1 MNLTKLKLSGFK
13 SFIDPCELVVENGL
27 TGIVGP
33 NGCGKSNLVEALRWV
48 MGENA
53 PKRMRGGA
61 MDDVIFGGTDLRP
74 ARNIAEVTLFL
85 DNEKRDAPAAF
96 NESSEIAITRRID
109 RGEGSTYLING
120 NEVRARDVQLLF
132 ADFATGAQS
141 SAMVG
146 QGRISDL
153 VNAKPVQ
160 RRGILDE
167 AAGITGLHARRH
179 EAELRLRAAETN
191 LERLEDVIGTLETQ
205 HQGLKRQARQAVRYR
220 RVSESIR
227 KTEALLLHLRWDAAR
242 TAKAESTRAVDEIE
256 RQVGTL
262 SADVAQA
269 TTAESN
275 AAAQLP
281 ALRDAEAEKSAA
293 LHRLAVARDRL
304 DEEERQLVR
313 EQEEIAHRLAQI
325 GADIEREEILAE
337 DARAAVKRFDA
348 SLASLTQ
355 ESQGDEQ
362 AIADALQAMED
373 ARGAVNEAE
382 DALARV
388 TEKVATCEAERAAL
402 QRQIDDVSVRH
413 ARVQEQRKDIG
424 EQIAALSD
432 RLEDDQRVT
441 EAQRQAEGIRETLE
455 RLRTEAPLA
464 EEKRDE
470 AERADGL
477 ARDGLQAEESKLARL
492 HAERDAIADVL
503 GHETQDRGP
512 GIIDKVTVRPGYETA
527 LGAALGDDL
536 TASEDARAPFRWASL
551 SALIDP
557 PSLPGDAEPL
567 SAYVDAPRALGRRLS
582 QIGLVTAEQGG
593 RLQADLKVG
602 QRLVSRDGALW
613 RWDGYTVD
621 AGAPTAAASRLT
633 HRNRL
638 SALEGE
644 CSAAEAAVAA
654 KRADVTAAKARRDE
668 TRASAEESR
677 RLVEETSDALAT
689 ARERHAALAAA
700 IAEDTNRLSGLEATA
715 IRLDAEIEE
724 AAEQLSQARLA
735 LDTAALPEAGRADM
749 ARLREALGAL
759 RTEFEER
766 ARAHDRVARAG
777 AARETRLEELSREK
791 ATWTVRADGATS
803 QLTELRERRT
813 HATEAQGKLAARPA
827 EFETQRRR
835 LLDEIGTKE
844 AERGQAADALAEAE
858 QQLAVCEQTRK
869 TAERALA
876 TAREERVR
884 REGIQSQAEQAF
896 EDAVHA
902 ANERLG
908 VAPEAALELAEL
920 KEGAEVPDREAI
932 ESRLQR
938 FTRERENIGP
948 VNLRAEIEAAELD
961 EQISMMISER
971 ADLEAAIARLRQGI
985 GSLNRE
991 GRERILAA
999 FAAIDEHFRDLFI
1012 RLFGGGQAHLALVD
1026 SDDPLEAGL
1035 DIMASPPG
1043 KKMQSLSLLSGGEK
1057 ALTAVALLF
1066 AAFLTNPAPICV
1078 LDEVDAPLDDSN
1090 VDRFCK
1096 LISELA
1102 HTTETRFLVI
1112 THHRMTMSRVDRLF
1126 GVTMVERGVSQLVSV
1141 DLENAVQWRESA

>member
-13 SFIDPCELVVENGL
+13 SFIDPCELVVEHGL

-53 PKRMRGGA
+53 AKRMRGGA

-109 RGEGSTYLING
+109 RGHGSTYLING

-153 VNAKPVQ
+153 VNAKPIH
-160 RRGILDE
+160 RRGILEE

-242 TAKAESTRAVDEIE
+242 IAKSESTQAVDEIE
-256 RQVGTL
+256 REVGTL

-269 TTAESN
+269 TTAESE
-275 AAAQLP
+275 AAARLP
-281 ALRDAEAEKSAA
+281 ALRETEAEKSAA

-304 DEEERQLVR
+304 DEEERQLAR
-313 EQEEIAHRLAQI
+313 EQEEIARRLAQI

-337 DARAAVKRFDA
+337 DAEAAVKRFE
-348 SLASLTQ
+348 ASLTSLIE

-362 AIADALQAMED
+362 AINGALGAMEE
-373 ARGAVNEAE
+373 ARGAVDEAE

-402 QRQIDDVSVRH
+402 QRQIDEVSARH
-413 ARVQEQRKDIG
+413 DRVQEQRKSIG
-424 EQIAALSD
+424 EQIAEMAE
-432 RLEDDQRVT
+432 RLADDKRVG
-441 EAQRQAEGIRETLE
+441 EAFREVETIREKLEGLRADAPQAEEE
-455 RLRTEAPLA
+455 RDAAEA
-464 EEKRDE
+464 
-470 AERADGL
+470 ADGL
-477 ARDGLQAEESKLARL
+477 ARDSLQAEESKLARL
-492 HAERDAIADVL
+492 HAERDAIADLL

-512 GIIDKVTVRPGYETA
+512 GIIDNVTVKQGYETA

-551 SALIDP
+551 DALINP

-567 SAYVDAPRALGRRLS
+567 SAYVEAPRALARRLS
-582 QIGLVTAEQGG
+582 QVGLVASERGAA
-593 RLQADLKVG
+593 LQADLKIG
-602 QRLVSRDGALW
+602 QRLVSQEGALW

-638 SALEGE
+638 NALTGE
-644 CSAAEAAVAA
+644 CAAAEATVASKREEVAA
-654 KRADVTAAKARRDE
+654 AKTQRDA
-668 TRASAEESR
+668 TRAKAEESR
-677 RLVEETSDALAT
+677 RLIEETSDALAA
-689 ARERHAALAAA
+689 ARERHATLAST
-700 IAEDTNRLSGLEATA
+700 IAEDTNRLSALEATA
-715 IRLDAEIEE
+715 TQLDSEREN
-724 AAEQLSQARLA
+724 AAEQLSQARMA
-735 LDTAALPEAGRADM
+735 LDTAAQPEEGRADM
-749 ARLREALGAL
+749 ARLREALGSL
-759 RTEFEER
+759 RSEFEER
-766 ARAHDRVARAG
+766 TRAHDRIASAS
-777 AARETRLEELSREK
+777 AAREARRGELSQEK
-791 ATWTVRADGATS
+791 DTWTTRAAGAVN
-803 QLTELRERRT
+803 QLTELRERHT
-813 HATEAQGKLAARPA
+813 HAVEAQEKLAARPA
-827 EFETQRRR
+827 AFEEQRRR
-835 LLDEIGTKE
+835 LLDEIGLKE
-844 AERGQAADALAEAE
+844 TERGQAADALAEAE
-858 QQLAVCEQTRK
+858 QQLADREQTRK
-869 TAERALA
+869 AAERTLA

-884 REGIQSQAEQAF
+884 RQGIQNQADQAF
-896 EDAVHA
+896 DDAVSA
-902 ANERLG
+902 IRERLN
-908 VAPEAALELAEL
+908 VAPEAALELAEH
-920 KEGAEVPDREAI
+920 KEGSELPEQEAV
-932 ESRLQR
+932 EKRLQR

-948 VNLRAEIEAAELD
+948 VNLRAEIEASELD

-985 GSLNRE
+985 SSLNRE

-999 FAAIDEHFRDLFI
+999 FAAIDEHFRSLFT
-1012 RLFGGGQAHLALVD
+1012 RLFGGGEAHLAMVD

-1102 HTTETRFLVI
+1102 HSTETRFLVI